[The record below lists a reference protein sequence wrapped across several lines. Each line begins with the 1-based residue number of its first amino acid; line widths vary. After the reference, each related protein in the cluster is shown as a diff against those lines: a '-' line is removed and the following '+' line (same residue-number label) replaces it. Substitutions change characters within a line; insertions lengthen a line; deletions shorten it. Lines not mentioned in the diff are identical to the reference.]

1 MAILTISQEMGSGGA
16 EIGMAVATRLGYTY
30 VDQEELLGRAKR
42 YGLAEDRLARLAED
56 RPSWVERFDA
66 ETRRCILA
74 LQVVLYEFAQDDN
87 VVLMGGG
94 GQWLL
99 RGLPHVLRSRIVAPF
114 PVRVTR
120 LTATLSGQGKERVT
134 PKTVAQFIRRDDI
147 QKAARMRYLF
157 DAEVKDPSLYDLLI
171 NTAVLSREAAVGLL
185 SHLLPQIDEKG
196 LLVALRRLVVELSCL
211 PLRRALARRWNCA
224 RGKGARR
231 AGEDEFAAHSAVWVH
246 GNLHDWPGVV
256 ADLVGRARRIV
267 ADRVGREDLRRCG
280 LVRRER
286 GIVGNRVRRE
296 YLRRSG
302 LVR

>member
-16 EIGMAVATRLGYTY
+16 EIGMAAATRLGYTY

-66 ETRRCILA
+66 ETRRYILA

-99 RGLPHVLRSRIVAPF
+99 RGLPHVLRTRIVAPF

-147 QKAARMRYLF
+147 QKASRMRYLF
-157 DAEVKDPSLYDLLI
+157 DTELKDPSLYDLLI

-185 SHLLPQIDEKG
+185 ADAARRPELATTEAARELVVDRVVASQVEVTLAGHPEMRRHRIDVECVSGEVTLELPGGADPN
-196 LLVALRRLVVELSCL
+196 VALAV
-211 PLRRALARRWNCA
+211 A
-224 RGKGARR
+224 RGA
-231 AGEDEFAAHSAVWVH
+231 AGTQNVKLRIAEIPLVTPF
-246 GNLHDWPGVV
+246 PG
-256 ADLVGRARRIV
+256 
-267 ADRVGREDLRRCG
+267 
-280 LVRRER
+280 
-286 GIVGNRVRRE
+286 
-296 YLRRSG
+296 
-302 LVR
+302 